1 MKYLVIFFGIL
12 LFLAT
17 FTKSIHAQSPIL
29 LPDSEDLAT
38 ASAPTATPS
47 AIENKIA
54 DEEDLTKP
62 EEAKSRKEFLKL
74 FNKRPINEP
83 DFVNLMGYT
92 VQYAVRT
99 GVPVNTI
106 ILILLLPL
114 IATIIV
120 FFRQI
125 VGIPTLEV
133 LVPIAFSITLV
144 ATGLAVGTILLATVL
159 LASIIARI
167 IVKRIRIMQLPK
179 MALSMLIVSGLVF
192 VSLTVS
198 ASLRLFDVG
207 ELSFLP
213 VLLFILLSDRIVAVQ
228 LLKGI
233 KPAVVI
239 TLFTL
244 ALGLLGYLIL
254 SNDFIRNYVILY
266 PEIILFLIPI
276 NIIMGRY
283 FGLRLTEYR
292 RFQTFRKYV
301 D

>member
-1 MKYLVIFFGIL
+1 M
-12 LFLAT
+12 AT